1 MPNLN
6 GTGPF
11 GDPNWIC
18 RRTSNVQSGNFARGG
33 KGNFCRAGKG
43 AGMGVGMGMGMGA
56 GRGAR
61 FNQGGYNANYAAPV
75 EAQTDTA
82 AEISALKEKISSLE
96 DALNKMRPE
105 TGE

>member
-6 GTGPF
+6 GTGPH
-11 GDPNWIC
+11 GDPDWTC
-18 RRTSNVQSGNFARGG
+18 RRTGNVQSGNFAKGG

-43 AGMGVGMGMGMGA
+43 AGMGMGNGMGA

-61 FNQGGYNANYAAPV
+61 LNQGGYNANYAAPV
-75 EAQTDTA
+75 EAQTDTT

-96 DALNKMRPE
+96 DALNKIRPE

>member
-18 RRTSNVQSGNFARGG
+18 RRTGNAQGGNFVRGG
-33 KGNFCRAGKG
+33 RGGFCRFGRGAG
-43 AGMGVGMGMGMGA
+43 AGMGAGSGA

-61 FNQGGYNANYAAPV
+61 FNQSGYNANYAAPV

-96 DALNKMRPE
+96 DALNKLKLE
-105 TGE
+105 TSE